1 MFFFFYYWQLLFSSD
16 GKGDIPADGFVV
28 WFKVFLDISIW
39 LILCR
44 VKIASIIVFFVFFN
58 SKCGPKIWKHLV
70 NDERNPIWK
79 GSFSTREKWFAE
91 MYFAIHWFNLEMH
104 FTFRLFT
111 LVSKEFVFLFLR
123 QIFCDCYLLL

>member
-44 VKIASIIVFFVFFN
+44 VKIASIIVFLYFLIQSV
-58 SKCGPKIWKHLV
+58 SPKF
-70 NDERNPIWK
+70 
-79 GSFSTREKWFAE
+79 GSTSLMMKETLSEKVLSLREKKWFAE

>member
-1 MFFFFYYWQLLFSSD
+1 MFFFFTIDSCFFHPTEKVIYQQMALWCDSKFFWIFPFDWFSVALRL
-16 GKGDIPADGFVV
+16 PALSF
-28 WFKVFLDISIW
+28 
-39 LILCR
+39 
-44 VKIASIIVFFVFFN
+44 FFVFFN
-58 SKCGPKIWKHLV
+58 SKCEPKIWKHLV